1 MLYEP
6 ARKLAES
13 KGEDITNTQWDPIST
28 VKLSPNFSGDFW
40 RNQVVQNKKF
50 GTLSFNSDLV
60 IQDALEYKKD
70 RQNQIN
76 DTGNAQ
82 LYNDT
87 LEAIQFIQK
96 DVELTREL
104 RESKLKEVIDDF
116 LKQGG
121 DSIKL
126 QEFLQRIN

>member
-1 MLYEP
+1 M
-6 ARKLAES
+6 
-13 KGEDITNTQWDPIST
+13 
-28 VKLSPNFSGDFW
+28 VKILLILNGI
-40 RNQVVQNKKF
+40 QF

-76 DTGNAQ
+76 DTGNAK

-87 LEAIQFIQK
+87 LEAIQFIQN
-96 DVELTREL
+96 DVELNREL
-104 RESKLKEVIDDF
+104 RESKLKQVIDDF

-121 DSIKL
+121 DGIKL
-126 QEFLQRIN
+126 QEFLQGIN